1 MPRPCV
7 HLQHTAKAGRLERR
21 KDATHNFEPELKI
34 EQSPPTLQYMAKS
47 GAVNA
52 VIEVLKKSGV
62 EAVVFDGA
70 VPNPTD
76 KNVRRAEPTQNH
88 LYHSLRRAMQ

>member
-1 MPRPCV
+1 METHIIFV
-7 HLQHTAKAGRLERR
+7 H
-21 KDATHNFEPELKI
+21 P
-34 EQSPPTLQYMAKS
+34 LQYMAKS

-52 VIEVLKKSGV
+52 VIDVLKQSGV

-76 KNVRRAEPTQNH
+76 KNV
-88 LYHSLRRAMQ
+88 SGS